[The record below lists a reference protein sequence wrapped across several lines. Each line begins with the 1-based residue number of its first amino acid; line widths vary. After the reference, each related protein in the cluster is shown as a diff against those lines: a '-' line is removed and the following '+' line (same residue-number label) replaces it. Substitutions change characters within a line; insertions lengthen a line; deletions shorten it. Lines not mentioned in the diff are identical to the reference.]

1 MTVELLY
8 VAGCPHRNAAFDLV
22 RDVLSN
28 VLDEEGLGAKFIET
42 CISDYEEAL
51 RHSFPGSPTLRV
63 NGRDIED
70 LPAHQLAVGFACRMY
85 LVNGSSCG
93 VPPRRWLELAVRA
106 ASVPRENCP

>member
-8 VAGCPHRNAAFDLV
+8 VPGCPHRNAAFDLV
-22 RDVLSN
+22 RDVLHS
-28 VLDEEGLGAKFIET
+28 VLEQAGLGVKFTET

-70 LPAHQLAVGFACRMY
+70 VPAHQLAVGFACRTY
-85 LVNGSSCG
+85 LVNGSSYG
-93 VPPRRWLELAVRA
+93 VPPRKWLEHAVHM
-106 ASVPRENCP
+106 ASVPRENGQ